1 MTAKQQLLDHCTAFV
16 EGRLARIR
24 KNIASVQESL
34 QSETKSSAGDKH
46 ETGRAM
52 LQLEREKLGRQ
63 LGEAE
68 KMKEVL
74 GRVKITGA
82 SDTAALGS
90 LVKTT
95 MADYF
100 LAVSAGEASV
110 GRRPVFCISIA
121 TPIGRSLL
129 GKSVGEHI
137 VFGGKEIEILAIE

>member
-1 MTAKQQLLDHCTAFV
+1 MDHCHDFV
-16 EGRLARIR
+16 AGRIDRIR
-24 KNIASVQESL
+24 KNMAGIREAL

-74 GRVKITGA
+74 ARVKISGTTG
-82 SDTAALGS
+82 TVVLGS

-95 MADYF
+95 ATTYF
-100 LAVSAGEASV
+100 LAVSAGELEDGGKS
-110 GRRPVFCISIA
+110 VFCISGA
-121 TPIGRSLL
+121 SPIGRSLL
-129 GKSVGEHI
+129 GKSAGEHI
-137 VFGGKEIEILAIE
+137 VFGGKEIKILAID